1 MHTTSHLAM
10 TSSAPRPAG
19 ELAGLIAAGLIA
31 PADRLWR
38 TLAEPRS
45 EPLAEV
51 TADGRLTTDTGTVYP
66 GPREAITTLEAW
78 RYGPIAWQCFTTASG
93 TCLETLRQRA
103 HPDPTGPDRE
113 PGALAPLI
121 RAGHL
126 QTGNPLIF
134 EMTAGRGQHGQHV
147 RLLAT
152 RTAQA
157 TADGWLHLDDG
168 ALYASPSPA
177 AAACCGKLTNGWKA
191 WHLTNGRTL
200 HTVRARA
207 GITPPPRPGR

>member
-1 MHTTSHLAM
+1 MHTTLR
-10 TSSAPRPAG
+10 TSAAYSTAQPVG
-19 ELAGLIAAGLIA
+19 ELAGLIVARLIA

-45 EPLAEV
+45 EPLVEV
-51 TADGRLTTDTGTVYP
+51 TADGRLRTDAGHLHP
-66 GPREAITTLEAW
+66 GPREAITWLEAC
-78 RYGPIAWQCFTTASG
+78 RYAPIAWQCFTTANG
-93 TCLETLRQRA
+93 TSLETLRQLA
-103 HPDPTGPDRE
+103 HPQLTDQNRE

-126 QTGNPLIF
+126 QTGTPLIF
-134 EMTAGRGQHGQHV
+134 EMTAGRGRPGEHV

-152 RTAQA
+152 RAA
-157 TADGWLHLDDG
+157 EVTADGWLRLDDG
-168 ALYASPSPA
+168 SSYASPSPA

-191 WHLTNGRTL
+191 WHQTDGRTL